1 MDDMDYKEFE
11 EILQKINNN
20 VYYVILSVIES
31 IKDSEEFRELS
42 YSNEYR
48 QYANKL
54 LLECIREAYF
64 EVAYYTLRLLTEEL
78 DVIVERQKKEC

>member
-1 MDDMDYKEFE
+1 MEDMDYNEFE

-42 YSNEYR
+42 YSSEYR
-48 QYANKL
+48 
-54 LLECIREAYF
+54 
-64 EVAYYTLRLLTEEL
+64 
-78 DVIVERQKKEC
+78 

>member
-1 MDDMDYKEFE
+1 MEDMDYNEFE

-42 YSNEYR
+42 YSSEYR

-54 LLECIREAYF
+54 LLECIRDAYF
-64 EVAYYTLRLLTEEL
+64 EGAHYTLRLLTEEL
-78 DVIVERQKKEC
+78 DAIVERRKKEC

>member
-64 EVAYYTLRLLTEEL
+64 EGAYYTLRLLTEEL

>member
-64 EVAYYTLRLLTEEL
+64 EGAHYTVKLLEEEL
-78 DVIVERQKKEC
+78 EAIALRRKKNH

>member
-1 MDDMDYKEFE
+1 MEDMDYNEFE

-42 YSNEYR
+42 YSSEYR

-54 LLECIREAYF
+54 LLECIRDAYF
-64 EVAYYTLRLLTEEL
+64 EGAHYTLRLLIEEL
-78 DVIVERQKKEC
+78 DAIVERRKKEC